1 MEVSKRI
8 LFKNKC
14 DIISGCGVV
23 AFVLLALSNELYYGV
38 LGLWIPLFATLCV
51 WSIFLLAALYVWQ
64 SGAYVAWLVI
74 YVGNVILTSCSFMWG
89 MKGNV
94 FYLSASIVAL
104 LCSLLTLVF
113 GIKDKIKPRRIISIW
128 LAVFIGASLLF
139 GSYWGINVAIVKGK
153 MGEAEIELWTVP
165 TKYDGVESPEKGV
178 VEKISYKTKA
188 YATDL
193 REVTKEA
200 YVYLP
205 YGYDSEKQYK
215 ILYLL
220 HGTGDRSDY
229 WLVKN
234 EYNKTMVD
242 NLIYYGDVEP
252 LIIVIPTWYV
262 ENDCAEDLD
271 RLTYSFRDELRKDL
285 MPYVEGKYSTYAENT
300 SGEAFIASRD
310 HRAIAGLSRGAVT
323 VCHSALMNGLDYFS
337 RFGVFS
343 GCRTTEEEFATMR
356 TQEYAKYPIHYL
368 YNTTGA
374 FDFMLIDQTIAME
387 RLLQTEPRLNE
398 ENYQLDI
405 FPTQYH
411 SVHSWHI
418 ALYNCLQLIF

>member
-1 MEVSKRI
+1 MTILKRI
-8 LFKNKC
+8 LGENKC
-14 DIISGCGVV
+14 DIISACGG
-23 AFVLLALSNELYYGV
+23 ALLMLLALSNEVYYGI
-38 LGLWIPLFATLCV
+38 LRLWVPLLATLCV
-51 WSIFLLAALYVWQ
+51 WIIFVLAAFYVWR
-64 SGAYVAWLVI
+64 SGMYIAWVVI
-74 YVGNVILTSCSFMWG
+74 YVGSIILTSCSFMWG

-94 FYLSASIVAL
+94 FYLGASIVAL

-113 GIKDKIKPRRIISIW
+113 GIKDKIKPRKIISIW
-128 LAVFIGASLLF
+128 LAIFMGVSLLF

-153 MGEAEIELWTVP
+153 TGEADIETWAVP

-178 VEKISYKTKA
+178 VEKISYTTKA

-242 NLIYYGDVEP
+242 NLIYHGDIEP
-252 LIIVIPTWYV
+252 LIIVTPTWYV
-262 ENDCAEDLD
+262 ENDCADNLDL
-271 RLTYSFRDELRKDL
+271 LTYSFREELRKDL
-285 MPYVEGKYSTYAENT
+285 MPYVEGKYATYAEDT
-300 SGEAFIASRD
+300 SDEAFVASRV

-374 FDFMLIDQTIAME
+374 FDFMLTDQTVAME
-387 RLLQTEPRLNE
+387 KLLQAEPRLNE